1 MAWRHAAVAAALLA
15 GLSGQSLAADIYLE
29 EELRIPLPTAD
40 SHGLEALLV
49 RPKESGRYSLALISH
64 GSPRSPAGR
73 TEMTPW
79 AMLPQAIEFA
89 RRGWAAVVVLRRGYG
104 GSGGGWAETY
114 GPCANPDYV
123 AAGSAGAAD
132 LNAAIS
138 FLGGRPDVDTSRMIA
153 VGVSAGGFATVALT
167 ADPPPGLVA
176 AISFAGGRGSV
187 RDGEVCHEEQLI
199 EAFRR
204 FGRRSRVPML
214 WVYAENDHFFGP
226 KLARK
231 LREGFTGGGATVEF
245 IGAAAIGSAGHKL
258 FSAAGTS
265 EWSGPVDAFLRH
277 QGLAM
282 RTTLLPPP
290 LLPALAAPAIL
301 SANGRKAFESYLTS
315 PPHKAFALAPDGH
328 FGWQSGVRTTDAA
341 KTEALQYCRQVAPHC
356 DLMFVDDAPVY
367 KDNPRGN

>member
-1 MAWRHAAVAAALLA
+1 VAWRHAAVAAALLA

-176 AISFAGGRGSV
+176 AISFAGGRGSARCATAKFATKNNSLRPFAV
-187 RDGEVCHEEQLI
+187 LAGGHESPCCGSMLKTIISSDPSWRGNSEKGSQAVGPRSSSSARPPL
-199 EAFRR
+199 AATDTNCFRR
-204 FGRRSRVPML
+204 PAPPNGAGRSTRFCGTKVWPCGQRFCRRLSSPHSQRLRYCRRTAGRRS
-214 WVYAENDHFFGP
+214 
-226 KLARK
+226 K
-231 LREGFTGGGATVEF
+231 
-245 IGAAAIGSAGHKL
+245 AI
-258 FSAAGTS
+258 
-265 EWSGPVDAFLRH
+265 
-277 QGLAM
+277 
-282 RTTLLPPP
+282 
-290 LLPALAAPAIL
+290 
-301 SANGRKAFESYLTS
+301 
-315 PPHKAFALAPDGH
+315 
-328 FGWQSGVRTTDAA
+328 
-341 KTEALQYCRQVAPHC
+341 
-356 DLMFVDDAPVY
+356 
-367 KDNPRGN
+367 